1 MQTVDANVM
10 KNRRRPGS
18 AAHELVS
25 DAYAVLSLAIVVA
38 LLIRHVML

>member
-1 MQTVDANVM
+1 MRTIYVNLLESAS
-10 KNRRRPGS
+10 RPAS
-18 AAHELVS
+18 AARESLS